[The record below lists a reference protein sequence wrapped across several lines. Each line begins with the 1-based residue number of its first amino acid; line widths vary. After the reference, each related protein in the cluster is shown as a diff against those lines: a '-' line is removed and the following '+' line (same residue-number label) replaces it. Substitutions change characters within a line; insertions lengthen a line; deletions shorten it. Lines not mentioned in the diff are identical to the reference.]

1 MSKSHRHQQSALLD
15 KLVNRA
21 RAKEPGLSKQAMVM
35 AYGFEDEA
43 QLNHA
48 LSELVECGAIVI
60 DIDGAW
66 PSFRIHKTRMRALH
80 KLGRSIFLSAGKPIL
95 DKPTGDWRKTAQRF
109 SEAATAKTADAPA
122 DDASQIEPA
131 PAQVSM
137 AVAPRPVRQV
147 PKMATNSKAHA
158 AGYETDLE
166 QETKRDQAVPFYV
179 SFRLLKEDYDF
190 LHEQMESSGQAVSF
204 VNYARDM
211 LLAELDRRRGP
222 DAAKHKISARVIRTA
237 REEGL
242 ELSAFVTSLIEVGLQ
257 AREMNRKGF

>member
-35 AYGFEDEA
+35 AYGFEDEG

-48 LSELVECGAIVI
+48 LSELVACGAIVI

-66 PSFRIHKTRMRALH
+66 PSFRIHKTRLRAHHSLN
-80 KLGRSIFLSAGKPIL
+80 RPIFLSAGKPIL
-95 DKPTGDWRKTAQRF
+95 DKPLGDWRKTAQRF
-109 SEAATAKTADAPA
+109 SEATAAKTSEPPVDEAAPIA
-122 DDASQIEPA
+122 PA
-131 PAQVSM
+131 PAKATM
-137 AVAPRPVRQV
+137 AVAPKPVRQ
-147 PKMATNSKAHA
+147 ASKAA
-158 AGYETDLE
+158 PKSGYETDLD

-179 SFRLLKEDYDF
+179 GFRLLKEDYNF

>member
-35 AYGFEDEA
+35 AYGFEDEG

-48 LSELVECGAIVI
+48 LSELVECGAIAI

-80 KLGRSIFLSAGKPIL
+80 KLGRSIFLSAGKPVL

-109 SEAATAKTADAPA
+109 SEASAAKAADPTADEAAPLSPNPAQSAMAAAPKPAHQAPKTA
-122 DDASQIEPA
+122 
-131 PAQVSM
+131 
-137 AVAPRPVRQV
+137 
-147 PKMATNSKAHA
+147 PKSNGHA

-179 SFRLLKEDYDF
+179 GFRLLKEDYNF
-190 LHEQMESSGQAVSF
+190 LHEQMEGSGQAISL